1 MADPLAMAVSV
12 LRALKAIKDEW
23 EACEQE
29 DAAALKVKEI
39 LELVIPKFERW
50 TQSKQG
56 LGLEIGEIHYIER
69 LKKIVDAIESWLSVY
84 KDEGKKHGFLARGL
98 RMAKNAAKKA
108 IGFQTSYDQLLEH
121 MKALDENL
129 QRLNIIVTLDIHGVT
144 QDIQAQLSKVLEQQ
158 QEAMDKVQQRLN
170 TLTPGSKVPE
180 NTAKEIAG
188 WVRVDFER
196 VVRDLRD
203 NNRELW
209 GQVHEKLEN
218 IGAEVH
224 AGFQQQM
231 MNHQEQMMNQAM
243 MLQLMNHQEQMIKEM
258 RNQVNEMRKIAM
270 LKNNPHAS
278 SVPKVPLNPEAQDFW
293 KQNFKDAPEVDCKT
307 FADSLRLR
315 YHIQNANDLNLIAHG
330 LDVDGDGKVNIEE
343 FRLWAQDGVQSAFDR
358 ELRKSRT
365 TLAAQAQAVKNPPT
379 SGGVQVK
386 GICFLCGNPVC
397 SDQERGRDQSRGY
410 YHTPCSLVGGNERVN
425 QQPLVDI
432 MSGHFHGPMSG
443 QQMPD
448 IGRQGVQ
455 GLWFFEYVHPTQ
467 PQRRADGVLHRAACP
482 RAARFC
488 LSSWELREG

>member
-1 MADPLAMAVSV
+1 MANFV
-12 LRALKAIKDEW
+12 LHALKAIKDEW

-50 TQSKQG
+50 TQSKQT
-56 LGLEIGEIHYIER
+56 LEDGEKYYIKR
-69 LKKIVDAIESWLSVY
+69 LANNVEAIKSWLSVY
-84 KDEGKKHGFLARGL
+84 KEEGKKHGFLARGL
-98 RMAKNAAKKA
+98 RIAKMAKNAAKKA
-108 IGFQTSYDQLLEH
+108 IGFQTSYDQLLEL

-196 VVRDLRD
+196 VVRDLRVD
-203 NNRELW
+203 NRELW

-218 IGAEVH
+218 IGAEVN

-243 MLQLMNHQEQMIKEM
+243 MLQLVNEM
-258 RNQVNEMRKIAM
+258 RNQLVNEMRKIAM

-293 KQNFKDAPEVDCKT
+293 KQNFKDSPEVDCKT
-307 FADSLRLR
+307 FAECLQLR
-315 YHIQNANDLNLIAHG
+315 YHIQDANDLHLIAYG

-365 TLAAQAQAVKNPPT
+365 TLAAQAQAVQNPPT
-379 SGGVQVK
+379 SGGVQW
-386 GICFLCGNPVC
+386 L
-397 SDQERGRDQSRGY
+397 
-410 YHTPCSLVGGNERVN
+410 
-425 QQPLVDI
+425 
-432 MSGHFHGPMSG
+432 
-443 QQMPD
+443 
-448 IGRQGVQ
+448 
-455 GLWFFEYVHPTQ
+455 FECVHPTRA
-467 PQRRADGVLHRAACP
+467 PAKRRWHVAPLLRACAM
-482 RAARFC
+482 RAFA
-488 LSSWELREG
+488 